1 MGPEAARVEPKSSRA
16 LPSLRYLVR
25 MSVYSAVQAVVE
37 EAEHELACGSWKPT
51 EADRTLV
58 ERLRRSLETFT
69 ADGDGMS
76 STERLERLR
85 EGMAAV
91 AITLASCHGPL
102 AWFLGQCATALGPIL
117 QWRSLPADADHA
129 FKTTM
134 PSPEQL
140 TDAERAFARLHTL
153 LTGPHWS

>member
-1 MGPEAARVEPKSSRA
+1 
-16 LPSLRYLVR
+16 

-37 EAEHELACGSWKPT
+37 EAEQELACGAWKPT
-51 EADRTLV
+51 EIDRGLV
-58 ERLRRSLETFT
+58 QRLRGSLQPFI
-69 ADGDGMS
+69 ADEDGGS

-102 AWFLGQCATALGPIL
+102 AWFLGQCATALSPVL
-117 QWRSLPADADHA
+117 QWRSLPADTGHA

-134 PSPEQL
+134 PTPEQF
-140 TDAERAFARLHTL
+140 TDAERAFVLLHTL
-153 LTGPHWS
+153 LTGPRWN